1 MLRHTATAAATACH
15 VLGPA
20 CRLIADVFA
29 DNGFLT
35 VVPDYFHGGS
45 VSNSNSWPTT
55 CCVFGHA
62 CRLIADVFADSGFL
76 TLVPDYFQGEP
87 MNIGLLETYEALPSS
102 TSIAETALKT
112 KRWNHTSMCL
122 PAG

>member
-1 MLRHTATAAATACH
+1 VEPHFY
-15 VLGPA
+15 VPA

-35 VVPDYFHGGS
+35 VVPDYFQGDTI
-45 VSNSNSWPTT
+45 SNSNSWPTT

-76 TLVPDYFQGEP
+76 TVVPDYFQGDP
-87 MNIGLLETYEALPSS
+87 INISLLETYEALPGS
-102 TSIAETALKT
+102 TSIAETELNAK
-112 KRWNHTSMCL
+112 WCNHTSMCL